1 MNKTFV
7 SLVVVVLLIVA
18 GMSLYIL
25 RAQEGPM
32 PIACTAEAKLCPDG
46 SAVGR
51 TGPACEFAPCPS
63 EAVSGDT
70 ATSTSSTT
78 PELGTGILNAT
89 MTIGPVCPV
98 EREGMPCDPTPEM
111 FAARKVSVY
120 RSNHT
125 TLVTTLTPNASGT
138 MSAALP
144 VGDYWVDMPHPGI
157 GGVAGLPVTIH
168 IAAGSST
175 TLTIDVDTGIR

>member
-18 GMSLYIL
+18 GMSLYVL
-25 RAQEGPM
+25 RAQEETL
-32 PIACTAEAKLCPDG
+32 PIACTADAKLCPDG

-51 TGPACEFAPCPS
+51 VGPSCEFAPCPPTS
-63 EAVSGDT
+63 ASTTDT
-70 ATSTSSTT
+70 TLASST
-78 PELGTGILNAT
+78 PELGTGTLNAT

-98 EREGMPCDPTPEM
+98 EREGTPCLPTPEM

-138 MSAALP
+138 MSTTLP
-144 VGDYWVDMPHPGI
+144 AGDYWVDMPRQGV
-157 GGVAGLPVTIH
+157 GGVSGLPATIR

-175 TLTIDVDTGIR
+175 SLAIDVDTGIR